1 MWQNEIRP
9 PSTQAQQGNSP
20 PPPPPRILLS
30 PEWEMHFL
38 HKMRTISPAWEWE
51 TISLCC
57 IEAESLSQ
65 KAAQFMLSWAFS
77 IKFLVPFLL
86 DCNFMMV
93 SRGMCQGSFVGEL
106 LNSINSKTIR
116 NFHLYFQPIKRNGPR
131 KWKFEMVWSGYI
143 IEKGRDRVK

>member
-1 MWQNEIRP
+1 MKPGHLPLRPSKEISLLPLHLGYCCLLNEKCI
-9 PSTQAQQGNSP
+9 SCT
-20 PPPPPRILLS
+20 
-30 PEWEMHFL
+30 
-38 HKMRTISPAWEWE
+38 KMRMISPAWEWE

-77 IKFLVPFLL
+77 IKFQVPFLL

-93 SRGMCQGSFVGEL
+93 SGGMCQGSFVGEL